1 MIKELG
7 NSYFAIGTLV
17 SLCIIAVFFVL
28 DFIGDLVNS
37 IRKH

>member
-17 SLCIIAVFFVL
+17 SLCIIAVFFFL
-28 DFIGDLVNS
+28 DFIGDIAKTN
-37 IRKH
+37 RKH